1 MPTDGWT
8 TAPTVDIKVSVI
20 NEINPDVIR
29 KAKEVALKW
38 VDLTVIKALRDSTD
52 IVNLHLDRLGRIE
65 CTIELM
71 YRRIDVP
78 YPQWQKEL

>member
-65 CTIELM
+65 
-71 YRRIDVP
+71 DVP